1 MAIETGNWMSEEP
14 NDMRG
19 RPLRVGDR
27 VVRAY
32 VSGRASNIEVV
43 DVTRVDNGKVY
54 LDGSPRAVNYPG
66 RLLIVNEVYGIRP

>member
-27 VVRAY
+27 VV
-32 VSGRASNIEVV
+32 RASNIEVV